1 MTPSIARRLTLSVG
15 VIAAI
20 VFTVIGALLYLALE
34 RELLRRESDELTARL
49 NFIHHMLTEVPN
61 LAATDGLTHH
71 LDDMVASHGNLR
83 AWITTLDGKVVYGG
97 KPPVIDRTKSNVPFY
112 AVMPDGVP
120 MRTIMERL
128 PATSKLPALQILIAT
143 DVRPTQRV
151 LTSFGITLASL
162 CLAGVGAMLLLG
174 MWIAR
179 RGLSPVNTL
188 SSQAHALGP
197 RALSQRLPEQNIPA
211 ELLVL
216 AQSFNRVLD
225 RLEQSYRQL
234 EAFNADVA
242 HELRTPLTNLIGSTE
257 VALSR
262 GRSADEL
269 RNVLESNLEELARVK
284 TIVNDMLFLAR
295 ADRGERAEGAS
306 VALDNVARDVAEF
319 FEPVIDERRVALK
332 IEGAATVTGDAG
344 LLRRAVTN
352 LVSNALRY
360 TAAGDAIH
368 IAIEIDDDSVS
379 LRVRNPGAT
388 IQSNE
393 LPHIFDRF
401 YRADP
406 ARSGGGEGHGLGL
419 AIVGAIVQMHGGSV
433 HASSH
438 DGITEVGF
446 SLPAATLIVAN
457 KLRESTVTKT

>member
-49 NFIHHMLTEVPN
+49 SFTHHMLTEVPN

-97 KPPVIDRTKSNVPFY
+97 KPPVIDRTESNVPFY
-112 AVMPDGVP
+112 TVMPDGVP
-120 MRTIMERL
+120 MRAVVERL
-128 PATSKLPALQILIAT
+128 PANAKLPSLQILIAM

-151 LTSFGITLASL
+151 LTSFGITLAAL

-179 RGLSPVNTL
+179 RGLAPVNTI

-262 GRSADEL
+262 GRSTDEL
-269 RNVLESNLEELARVK
+269 RSVLESNFEELARVK

-295 ADRGERAEGAS
+295 ADRGERAEGS
-306 VALDNVARDVAEF
+306 GVALDRVARDVAEF
-319 FEPVIDERRVALK
+319 FEPVIDERQVALE
-332 IEGAATVTGDAG
+332 IEGAATVNGDAG

-360 TAAGDAIH
+360 TSAGNSIQIMIATDAQS
-368 IAIEIDDDSVS
+368 AT
-379 LRVRNPGAT
+379 LRVRNPGPSIPT
-388 IQSNE
+388 ES
-393 LPHIFDRF
+393 LPHIFSRF
-401 YRADP
+401 YRVDP
-406 ARSGGGEGHGLGL
+406 ARSKRDEGHGLGL
-419 AIVGAIVQMHGGSV
+419 AIVKAIVQMHRGDV
-433 HASSH
+433 FARSSH
-438 DGITEVGF
+438 GITEIGF
-446 SLPAATLIVAN
+446 SVP
-457 KLRESTVTKT
+457 TVS